1 MNTLDHN
8 VFVVLNPVAG
18 QAHTAVIRS
27 ALARYFPTPA
37 WSCEIYETTGK
48 EDVAEVTRQACE
60 RGADLVV
67 AAGGDGTVAGVVNG
81 LRHTQVPLGIVPVGT
96 GNVLAHGLFLPLEL
110 ETALQLLAGEHTL
123 MAVDALQVGSR
134 CFLLNVSVG
143 ITSQTVREMRPGQ
156 KRLWGIMAYVW
167 TGLKHW
173 IGFQPCRFDLTVDG
187 RRRRIRASEIL
198 VSNGTLLK
206 DPPQPIGPPETFNDG
221 QLDVYIVTAR
231 TIYDYVKV
239 AWNVIFNPRNRK
251 IRLRRLAARQSI
263 VIDPG
268 PRVLPVQADGDWI
281 GETPAEIRLVPAAVY
296 VVVPQAALR
305 PG

>member
-1 MNTLDHN
+1 MDKSAQN
-8 VFVVLNPVAG
+8 VFVVLNPMAG
-18 QAHTAVIRS
+18 QADTAIVRS
-27 ALARYFPTPA
+27 ALARHFAAPA
-37 WSCEIYETTGK
+37 WRCEIYETTGK
-48 EDVAEVTRQACE
+48 EDVAKVTRLACE

-81 LRHTQVPLGIVPVGT
+81 LRHSRVPLGILPVGT
-96 GNVLAHGLFLPLEL
+96 GNVLAHGLFLPMEL
-110 ETALQLLAGEHTL
+110 ETALRLLAGDHAL
-123 MAVDALQVGSR
+123 MEVDALQVGER
-134 CFLLNVSVG
+134 YFLLNVSVG
-143 ITSQTVREMRPGQ
+143 ITSHAVRDMHPAQ
-156 KRLWGIMAYVW
+156 KRLWGLLAYVW
-167 TGLKHW
+167 TGLKHG

-239 AWNVIFNPRNRK
+239 AWNLLFNPRNRG
-251 IRLRRLAARQSI
+251 IRLRRLTAKQSI
-263 VIDPG
+263 TIDPG
-268 PRVLPVQADGDWI
+268 PRVLPVQADGDSI
-281 GETPAEIRLVPAAVY
+281 GETPVEIRLVPAAVR
-296 VVVPQAALR
+296 VVVAIR